1 MAEPHSQKK
10 TGTLSLSVHQREMD
24 QKVFFTLLILTM
36 QYGAACSLKKEHFLI
51 TTKMNWTDAQQHCRT
66 FFTDLSTFA
75 NFTQLFNFTKY
86 ESSHNPKAWIGLYKD
101 PASPVPTW
109 SDTVNIDL
117 QKNSTIQECVS
128 IDSTLYFENCSIARF
143 FYCYENVREF
153 IMVSEKKT
161 WDDALDYC
169 RVNYTDM
176 ASVLSEKELS
186 VILMK
191 SAGEDNIWISLRF
204 VYRYWL
210 WLSGDA
216 LEYQVW
222 GTDAEFQC
230 PQQERYCGTVS
241 VEDKAWI
248 NKNCSQKYGFI
259 CYKK

>member
-1 MAEPHSQKK
+1 IHG
-10 TGTLSLSVHQREMD
+10 TGQR
-24 QKVFFTLLILTM
+24 
-36 QYGAACSLKKEHFLI
+36 
-51 TTKMNWTDAQQHCRT
+51 
-66 FFTDLSTFA
+66 
-75 NFTQLFNFTKY
+75 NFM
-86 ESSHNPKAWIGLYKD
+86 
-101 PASPVPTW
+101 
-109 SDTVNIDL
+109 
-117 QKNSTIQECVS
+117 KNSTIQECVS

-222 GTDAEFQC
+222 GTDAEFQYNH
-230 PQQERYCGTVS
+230 QESLRHENTPINTV
-241 VEDKAWI
+241 DI
-248 NKNCSQKYGFI
+248 QFRMPLI
-259 CYKK
+259 MF